1 MNWGILS
8 GIILFLS
15 LGLFFSVF
23 EREKKTAK
31 EISLIATLATLAA
44 VSRVPFAVIMSV
56 QPTTFIV
63 MISGYVLGP
72 HIGFIIGATA
82 ALVSNIFLGQG
93 PWTPWQ
99 MMAWGFAGFSTGIVG
114 LKIEKFRLSSFII
127 MAFLWGYLFGWIM
140 NLWHWIGFVYPLNLK
155 TFIATYIA
163 SFPFD
168 TLHAVGNALFTILFG
183 ETIYKVLARYKKKIT
198 FERME

>member
-1 MNWGILS
+1 MIERKRQQGDFLNSTWGN
-8 GIILFLS
+8 
-15 LGLFFSVF
+15 
-23 EREKKTAK
+23 
-31 EISLIATLATLAA
+31 LAA

-63 MISGYVLGP
+63 MICGFVLCP

-168 TLHAVGNALFTILFG
+168 TLHAVGNTLFTILFG
-183 ETIYKVLARYKKKIT
+183 NTVYKVLDCYKKKIT
-198 FERME
+198 FERIEE